1 MTITNLTLYRAYNG
15 WRIFQQAANLPER
28 FKLERRTIWY
38 TLSSDS
44 IGILAAAFLFF

>member
-1 MTITNLTLYRAYNG
+1 MTITKLTLYRAYNG

-28 FKLERRTIWY
+28 LERRTIWY
-38 TLSSDS
+38 TSSSDS